1 MLAKDIG
8 IDLGT
13 ANVLIYIKGQGIVL
27 NEPSIVVVDTET
39 NKVIAV
45 GKEASEMLGRT
56 PEKVQAI
63 KPMKDGV
70 IADFELTEIML
81 NYFINKVKG
90 RSFFSRPRILICC
103 PTILICCPTNIT
115 PVEKNAIKEA
125 AERTGA
131 RKVYIEEEPKVAA
144 IGAGMD
150 ISKPTANMV
159 LDIGGG
165 TTDIAILS
173 MNGIVS
179 SASIKIAGNI
189 FDEDIVKYIRSKYKL
204 LIGEKTAEEIK
215 INFANVFKPSKKEKL
230 TVKGRNL
237 LTGLPDSIEL
247 SQDETKEALDDSLTR
262 IIKTIKGVLEQT
274 PPELSA
280 DIVEK
285 GVVLTGGGALLKGL
299 EDLLEEELTIPVL
312 IAETPLTCVAEGT
325 GVLLDNIKLLEEDQ
339 E

>member
-1 MLAKDIG
+1 MLARDIG

-13 ANVLIYIKGQGIVL
+13 ANVLIFIKGRGIVL

-39 NKVIAV
+39 KRVIAV
-45 GKEASEMLGRT
+45 GEEAKEMLGRT
-56 PEKVQAI
+56 PGKVKVI

-81 NYFINKVKG
+81 NEFIKKAKARNVITK
-90 RSFFSRPRILICC
+90 PR
-103 PTILICCPTNIT
+103 ILICCPTNIT

-150 ISKPTANMV
+150 ISKPSANMV

-179 SASIKIAGNI
+179 SESLKIAGNQL
-189 FDEDIVKYIRSKYKL
+189 DQDIIKYIRDKYKL
-204 LIGEKTAEEIK
+204 LIGEQTAEDIK
-215 INFANVFKPSKKEKL
+215 INFANIYKPKKSEKMEIR
-230 TVKGRNL
+230 GRDL
-237 LTGLPDSIEL
+237 ITGLPKAIEI
-247 SQDETKEALDDSLTR
+247 SQDETKEAMDDSINR
-262 IIKTIKGVLEQT
+262 MIKSCKNVLEQT

-285 GVVLTGGGALLKGL
+285 GVILTGGGSLLTGL
-299 EDLLEEELTIPVL
+299 LERLEEELTIPVL
-312 IAETPLTCVAEGT
+312 IAETPLTCVAEGC
-325 GVLLDNIKLLEEDQ
+325 GILLENRKQLEQDQ
-339 E
+339 

>member
-27 NEPSIVVVDTET
+27 NEPSIVVIDTET

-45 GKEASEMLGRT
+45 GSEASEMLGRT
-56 PEKVQAI
+56 PEKVKAI

-103 PTILICCPTNIT
+103 PTNIT

-125 AERTGA
+125 AEQTGA

-173 MNGIVS
+173 MNGIVL
-179 SASIKIAGNI
+179 SASIKIAGNA

-204 LIGEKTAEEIK
+204 LIGEKTAEDIK
-215 INFANVFKPSKKEKL
+215 INFANVYKPSKKEKL
-230 TVKGRNL
+230 VVKGRNL
-237 LTGLPDSIEL
+237 ITGLPDSIEL
-247 SQDETKEALDDSLTR
+247 TQEETKEALEDDLNR
-262 IIKTIKGVLEQT
+262 IIKSTKNVLEQT

-285 GVVLTGGGALLKGL
+285 GLVLTGGGAKLTGL
-299 EDLLEEELTIPVL
+299 VDLLEEELTIPTL

-325 GVLLDNIKLLEEDQ
+325 GVLLEDIKGLEEDQ
-339 E
+339 

>member
-1 MLAKDIG
+1 MKNMLARDIG

-13 ANVLIYIKGQGIVL
+13 ANVLIFIKGRGIVL

-39 NKVIAV
+39 KRVIAV
-45 GKEASEMLGRT
+45 GEEAKEMLGRT
-56 PEKVQAI
+56 PGKVKAI

-81 NYFINKVKG
+81 NEFIKKAKARNVITK
-90 RSFFSRPRILICC
+90 PR
-103 PTILICCPTNIT
+103 ILICCPTNIT

-150 ISKPTANMV
+150 ISKPSANMV

-179 SASIKIAGNI
+179 SESIKIAGNQL
-189 FDEDIVKYIRSKYKL
+189 DQDIIKYIRDKYKL
-204 LIGEKTAEEIK
+204 LIGEQTAEDIK
-215 INFANVFKPSKKEKL
+215 INFANIYKPKKSEKMEIR
-230 TVKGRNL
+230 GRDL
-237 LTGLPDSIEL
+237 ITGLPKAIEI
-247 SQDETKEALDDSLTR
+247 SQDETKEAMDDSINR
-262 IIKTIKGVLEQT
+262 MIKSCKNVLEQT

-285 GVVLTGGGALLKGL
+285 GVILTGGGSLLTGL
-299 EDLLEEELTIPVL
+299 LERLEEELTIPVL
-312 IAETPLTCVAEGT
+312 IAETPLTCVAEGC
-325 GVLLDNIKLLEEDQ
+325 GILLENRKQLEQDQ
-339 E
+339 

>member
-27 NEPSIVVVDTET
+27 NEPSIVVIDTET

-45 GKEASEMLGRT
+45 GSEASEMLGRT
-56 PEKVQAI
+56 PEKVKAI

-103 PTILICCPTNIT
+103 PTNIT

-125 AERTGA
+125 AEQTGA

-173 MNGIVS
+173 MNGIVL
-179 SASIKIAGNI
+179 SASIKIAGNA

-204 LIGEKTAEEIK
+204 LIGEKTAEDIK

-230 TVKGRNL
+230 NVKGRNL
-237 LTGLPDSIEL
+237 LTGLPDSIDL
-247 SQDETKEALDDSLTR
+247 SQDEIKEALDDSLTR
-262 IIKTIKGVLEQT
+262 IIKTIKSVLEQT

-285 GVVLTGGGALLKGL
+285 GVVLTGGGALLTGL
-299 EDLLEEELTIPVL
+299 EDLLEEELNIPVL

>member
-13 ANVLIYIKGQGIVL
+13 ANVLIYIKGRGIVL
-27 NEPSIVVVDTET
+27 NEPSIVVIDTET

-45 GKEASEMLGRT
+45 GEEAREMLGRT
-56 PEKVQAI
+56 PEKVKAV

-81 NYFINKVKG
+81 NYFINKIKA
-90 RSFFSRPRILICC
+90 RSLFSRPR
-103 PTILICCPTNIT
+103 ILICCPTNIT

-131 RKVYIEEEPKVAA
+131 RKVFIEEEPKVAA

-150 ISKPTANMV
+150 ISKPSANMV
-159 LDIGGG
+159 IDIGGG

-179 SASIKIAGNI
+179 SASVRIAGNV
-189 FDEDIVKYIRSKYKL
+189 FDQDIIKYICGKYKL
-204 LIGEKTAEEIK
+204 LIGEKTAEDIK
-215 INFANVFKPSKKEKL
+215 INFANVYKPSKKEKL
-230 TVKGRNL
+230 VVKGRNL
-237 LTGLPDSIEL
+237 ITGLPDSIEL
-247 SQDETKEALDDSLTR
+247 TQEETKEALDDDLNR
-262 IIKTIKGVLEQT
+262 IIKSTKNVLEQT

-285 GVVLTGGGALLKGL
+285 GLVLTGAGAKLTGL
-299 EDLLEEELTIPVL
+299 VDLLEEELTIPIL

-325 GVLLDNIKLLEEDQ
+325 GVLLEDIKGLEEDQ
-339 E
+339 